1 MDARSTSDGARM
13 GEGDAAGAALLDRV
27 FFQPY
32 LEAGEKI
39 IWIGRPGPARFRPPM
54 TTASAWKKY
63 KILPLLLAGATAL
76 IASKLESKDPS
87 RSWQFDLVVGFLL
100 ALLYLALLLLVG
112 LARALLAWRSR
123 VRLLPGLSYALTDR
137 RALSLDR
144 KSEQRPRS
152 AAYDPM
158 TPVEVA
164 ERADGTGFVILGTTE
179 YELLRG
185 KKLSASK
192 KAKLVFEE
200 IEHARFVFAMAEKA
214 RQAWVNSQTAADR

>member
-1 MDARSTSDGARM
+1 M
-13 GEGDAAGAALLDRV
+13 GEGSDPASALLDRALL
-27 FFQPY
+27 QPY

-39 IWIGRPGPARFRPPM
+39 IWTGRPGPARFRPPM

-63 KILPLLLAGATAL
+63 KILPLLLAGVTVL
-76 IASKLESKDPS
+76 IASKLEYKDPS
-87 RSWQFDLVVGFLL
+87 RSWQFDLIVGFLL
-100 ALLYLALLLLVG
+100 ALSYFALLLLFG
-112 LARALLAWRSR
+112 LARVLLAWRSR

-137 RALSLDR
+137 RVLSFDR
-144 KSEQRPRS
+144 KSKQRPTS
-152 AAYDPM
+152 VVYDPL

-164 ERADGTGFVILGTTE
+164 ERADGTGSVILGTTE

-192 KAKLVFEE
+192 KAKLILEE